1 MSVMSELAW
10 EIEYRACEDG
20 MSAEDIAKDLNV
32 PIELVNS
39 WFKDNG
45 IWDNEPVVRAKQ
57 PDIVFPDGYPF
68 ADEMSPYAT
77 SNS

>member
-10 EIEYRACEDG
+10 DIEYRACEEG
-20 MSAEDIAKDLNV
+20 MSAEDIAKDLDV
-32 PIELVNS
+32 PVELVNS

-45 IWDNEPVVRAKQ
+45 IWDKE
-57 PDIVFPDGYPF
+57 PDIVFPDSYPL
-68 ADEMSPYAT
+68 ADELSPYAT

>member
-1 MSVMSELAW
+1 MSIMSELAW

-20 MSAEDIAKDLNV
+20 MSAEAIAKDLAV
-32 PIELVNS
+32 PVELVNS
-39 WFKDNG
+39 WFKENG
-45 IWDNEPVVRAKQ
+45 IWNSEPVVRSKE

-77 SNS
+77 TNS